1 MAKRREQRKVEL
13 EQRKKERGIFVQRY
27 YYHQTTIL

>member
-27 YYHQTTIL
+27 YCYQTTI